1 MKTRRRALGQHF
13 LHNPRILG
21 RIVAAVDPKP
31 DELILEIGPGRG
43 ALTWPLAAKAGRVV
57 AVEKDAAL
65 IPALE
70 EQKPE
75 NVTIIRGDA
84 LTVRFQDILR
94 EAGAAPPIKIA
105 GNLPYSISGPFLFKF
120 WEERNIF
127 SRGVFLLQKEVAER
141 IAARP
146 GTKDYAPLSIL
157 LQIAFEVKVLFK
169 VAPGSFVPPPRVD
182 SALVVLDRRDKP
194 LVEVPDWG
202 GFRKFLNAAFAHRRK
217 TLVNNLAA
225 AGIPAETAADALT
238 ALGPPLKVRPEQVS
252 IPLWAALYAK
262 ISAP

>member
-1 MKTRRRALGQHF
+1 VKTRRRALGQHF
-13 LHNPRILG
+13 LHNPRILE

-31 DELILEIGPGRG
+31 GELVLEIGPGRG
-43 ALTWPLAAKAGRVV
+43 ALTWPLAAKARRVI

-70 EQKPE
+70 EQKPD

-94 EAGAAPPIKIA
+94 EAGTAPPIKIA

-120 WEERNIF
+120 WEERDLF

-146 GTKDYAPLSIL
+146 GTKDFAPLSIL
-157 LQIAFEVKVLFK
+157 LQIAFEVKILFK
-169 VAPGSFVPPPRVD
+169 VAPGAFVPPPKVD
-182 SALVVLDRRDKP
+182 SALVSFDRRDKP
-194 LVEVPDWG
+194 LVDVPNWA

-225 AGIPAETAADALT
+225 SGIAAEKAAATLA
-238 ALGPPLKVRPEQVS
+238 ALGLPLKVRPEQVP
-252 IPLWAALYAK
+252 IHAWAALYAK